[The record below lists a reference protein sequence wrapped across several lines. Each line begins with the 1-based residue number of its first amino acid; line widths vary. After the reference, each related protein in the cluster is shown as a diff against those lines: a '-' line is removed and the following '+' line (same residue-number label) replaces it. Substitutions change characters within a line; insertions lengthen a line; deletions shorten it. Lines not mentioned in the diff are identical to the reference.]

1 MLEESATTRLADRR
15 GRTCRQ
21 PPSTIPD
28 VWTPRLASC
37 IPIGSADNASAA
49 RVYPR
54 IFLQTLETLDM
65 VQYVFAAP
73 VFVYPLHVADSVACT
88 ASYIWN
94 EDCETVQR
102 QVLDQGHR
110 EPGEIRPLLSLRSSV
125 NVFD

>member
-1 MLEESATTRLADRR
+1 
-15 GRTCRQ
+15 
-21 PPSTIPD
+21 
-28 VWTPRLASC
+28 
-37 IPIGSADNASAA
+37 
-49 RVYPR
+49 
-54 IFLQTLETLDM
+54 M

-110 EPGEIRPLLSLRSSV
+110 ETGEIRPLLSLRSSV
-125 NVFD
+125 NVFDMRSGSLVSELWRGEIESCRNSQYVKRCIAGVFSGREVLVWNA